1 MDLNQKKSAI
11 NDSPSGSRDTAQGL
25 SQPYSISTAL
35 GVEESSSIEIPSAFI
50 ILIPDSE
57 RQSSKYIQINA
68 GTMVNETGTGGRLC
82 K

>member
-1 MDLNQKKSAI
+1 MTLPLTQETQL
-11 NDSPSGSRDTAQGL
+11 RDCTN
-25 SQPYSISTAL
+25 PTAL
-35 GVEESSSIEIPSAFI
+35 PQPQVWKTASSTETPNAFV

-68 GTMVNETGTGGRLC
+68 GTVVNETGTAGHLR

>member
-1 MDLNQKKSAI
+1 MTLPQTQETHLRDCPDPTAFPQPQVWKSA
-11 NDSPSGSRDTAQGL
+11 S
-25 SQPYSISTAL
+25 ST
-35 GVEESSSIEIPSAFI
+35 ETPNAFI

-68 GTMVNETGTGGRLC
+68 GTVVNETGTGGCLC